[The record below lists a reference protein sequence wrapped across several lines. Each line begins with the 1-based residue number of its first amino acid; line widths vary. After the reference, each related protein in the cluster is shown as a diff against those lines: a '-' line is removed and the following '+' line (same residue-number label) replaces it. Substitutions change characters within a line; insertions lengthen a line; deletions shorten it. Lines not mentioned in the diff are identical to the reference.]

1 MFSHV
6 TVLVAE
12 QALRMPE
19 VSGVAGSLGT
29 DVVKL
34 EVHACRLARLAVV
47 RGPPPWGS
55 LWSPS
60 GRT

>member
-34 EVHACRLARLAVV
+34 EVHACRLARLTVV
-47 RGPPPWGS
+47 RGPPP
-55 LWSPS
+55 
-60 GRT
+60 